1 MNKIEKDVID
11 LINILN
17 ELQWN
22 CKPNFDHIK
31 NLPII
36 TREDLRKTEMKKGM
50 YSTTTSGSTGE
61 TLTIQK
67 TYADYVWYYATNIR
81 EMLWR
86 KWDATKNYAIIKPL
100 SKPATHPSWGI
111 PQVIFPKQGKIFRNG
126 HLPIK
131 ELQNWLEESNPH
143 YLHAR
148 PSIIKE
154 LDLTKIP
161 NLIDTKSTGELGGT
175 SYSSEENGT
184 IAISCPDNP
193 NVHHVMEN
201 QIVEVDENKNMIIT
215 TLTNPYIKRY
225 KNGDCI
231 ELGTCHCGRTL
242 QTITKIYGRVRN
254 MFVLPNGDKK
264 WPLFGTH
271 SFYSQFG
278 IKKYKLIQKD
288 INNLEVNIISDKL
301 DEEKLKQHILNFL
314 QSPINIKIN
323 YVENFPNYK
332 HEEFI
337 SLASYTHI
345 DNSI

>member
-1 MNKIEKDVID
+1 M
-11 LINILN
+11 
-17 ELQWN
+17 
-22 CKPNFDHIK
+22 
-31 NLPII
+31 
-36 TREDLRKTEMKKGM
+36 
-50 YSTTTSGSTGE
+50 
-61 TLTIQK
+61 
-67 TYADYVWYYATNIR
+67 
-81 EMLWR
+81 
-86 KWDATKNYAIIKPL
+86 
-100 SKPATHPSWGI
+100 
-111 PQVIFPKQGKIFRNG
+111 
-126 HLPIK
+126 
-131 ELQNWLEESNPH
+131 
-143 YLHAR
+143 
-148 PSIIKE
+148 
-154 LDLTKIP
+154 
-161 NLIDTKSTGELGGT
+161 IDTKSTGELGGT

-215 TLTNPYIKRY
+215 TLTNPYIRRY